1 MRNRTKISCKT
12 LALFLIFVLFPA
24 ALPACATFN
33 PAKPALIT
41 EVDFSPD
48 APILTFP
55 IRPRPG
61 SEIYQDP
68 RWGLKIIEIRAD
80 GKKIEGVRQLVFF
93 DEMNS
98 GPREAGKTNGGTNG
112 GGLYIYKLR
121 YGKML
126 FGDLSAD
133 VELPFIHYTAPDDV
147 SLLEISYSFVYYN
160 GEMAGERYLLRAWQI
175 FD

>member
-1 MRNRTKISCKT
+1 MRNGTKIFDKT
-12 LALFLIFVLFPA
+12 LALFLIFALFPLS
-24 ALPACATFN
+24 LPACTRSDAGN
-33 PAKPALIT
+33 PSLIT
-41 EVDFSPD
+41 EVDFNPD
-48 APILTFP
+48 APVLTFP

-80 GKKIEGVRQLVFF
+80 GQKIEGVRQLVFF

-98 GPREAGKTNGGTNG
+98 GPREAGGEI
-112 GGLYIYKLR
+112 YIYKLR

-133 VELPFIHYTAPDDV
+133 VELPFIRYTAPVDV
-147 SLLEISYSFVYYN
+147 NLLEISYSFVYYN
-160 GEMAGERYLLRAWQI
+160 GEMAGEKYLLRARQI
-175 FD
+175 LE